1 MTGTLC
7 TLKEEIFI
15 FNQFKKTFSQFFCP
29 VKQKLMLHVYLNA
42 LDQSMYE
49 NNMTHLKYPNTIVK
63 NNITQ

>member
-1 MTGTLC
+1 MSFQSTL
-7 TLKEEIFI
+7 
-15 FNQFKKTFSQFFCP
+15 SCP
-29 VKQKLMLHVYLNA
+29 VKQLMLHVDFNA